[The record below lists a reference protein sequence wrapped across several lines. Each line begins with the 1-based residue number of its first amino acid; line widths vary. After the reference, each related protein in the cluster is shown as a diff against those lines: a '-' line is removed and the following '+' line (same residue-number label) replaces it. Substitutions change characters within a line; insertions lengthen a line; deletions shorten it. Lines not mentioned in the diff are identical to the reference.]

1 MPKFTTVIPAHGS
14 DDNVFL
20 IIGRAHRTMRQI
32 GLPPSEISDFIRRA
46 MNAENYDDAC
56 NIVEEYFSVDRDE
69 S

>member
-1 MPKFTTVIPAHGS
+1 
-14 DDNVFL
+14 
-20 IIGRAHRTMRQI
+20 MRQI

-46 MNAENYDDAC
+46 MNAETYDDAC